1 MHYHYFTIEQRN
13 ALAELMR
20 ERAAEPGMDAALE
33 RIHTAEFGVCESC
46 QGDIPFVQLQ
56 ANPLLTRCDR
66 CLA

>member
-13 ALAELMR
+13 ALAELMH
-20 ERAAEPGMDAALE
+20 ERATEPGMQAALE
-33 RIHTAEFGVCESC
+33 RIHTPEFGVCESC

-56 ANPLLTRCDR
+56 ANPQLTRCDR